1 METIETIY
9 GTSVGLEIPNLKC
22 NTSEI
27 ALALADGE
35 VDCNREDAFARE
47 KRDPSRFVDTSE
59 YILDIINA
67 SVDFFV
73 QYYSISIHD
82 SGIYSGLILKT
93 LLELKK
99 IIFSLIGVENKN
111 IFAPLFDEFTKT
123 KKQFS
128 FDHIN
133 SDFNIVL
140 NMGRRDM
147 TVQVIRN
154 IKIRQKISNLCLLA
168 LSYKV
173 LSMSGILGIHIHD
186 IEYVIKNEKKRQ
198 HEQEQSFILQFLP
211 KDSEFSFFQYIELFF
226 LRSEMN
232 GFIFQKVKSLI
243 PPESDG
249 GSKRVVV
256 KKNNKHRTNKYK
268 YKYNNKHKM
277 NARKS
282 RKRKMLSPRKYAK

>member
-22 NTSEI
+22 NRSEI

-82 SGIYSGLILKT
+82 SGIYSGLILRC
-93 LLELKK
+93 
-99 IIFSLIGVENKN
+99 VENKN
-111 IFAPLFDEFTKT
+111 IFAPLFDEFTKK

-268 YKYNNKHKM
+268 YNNKHKM

-282 RKRKMLSPRKYAK
+282 RKRKCCRRESMQNKMF